1 MKPSGAETILEAYR
15 LITGDRNNSY
25 GHPLDDYQR
34 TVNIFHAMTGIEMT
48 AEQGVLFMTAM
59 KLSRLCHNLEQGVVH
74 QDSLIDAAGYLGC
87 LSMIDVER
95 PRRV

>member
-1 MKPSGAETILEAYR
+1 MKHPDAEAIRIAYE

-34 TVNIFHAMTGIEMT
+34 TVDIFHAMTGLELT
-48 AEQGVLFMTAM
+48 AEEGVLFMTAM
-59 KLSRLCHNLEQGVVH
+59 KLSRLMHNLEQGVVH

-87 LSMIDVER
+87 LSMIDAER
-95 PRRV
+95 QRRA